1 MWPKPNPW
9 LAPRDCSFAANPRII
24 TKFAVPIPFGNSK
37 SFWIFS
43 GSETFGEKIEI
54 NTRNRIESDKIMS
67 QKIKVLFPIDF
78 EDTSLKAYPTVEYL
92 AKIYDAEIF
101 LIHVLEAPAAAARL
115 FSSFDEAEE
124 RKHVNAQMDKF
135 IKEKGNADIIYNK
148 IIKVGKPWKCIID
161 AATELTA
168 NVIIMG
174 THGASGLGE
183 IFAGT
188 NAARVISTAPC
199 PVITLQQQQVK
210 PGFSKIL
217 LPIDL
222 TRETGEKLE
231 LGVEFAKNYSA
242 DLVIVSILQS
252 KNERDK
258 ERLQNRMN
266 KAVQHIQK
274 QGVKVDS
281 TMLVSKG
288 DISKVV
294 LDFADESGVDLI
306 MIMTQQES
314 VSNLRSTFFGT
325 DSVHVVNHS
334 KIPVLSIKPKREY
347 KSANFSG
354 SHFG

>member
-1 MWPKPNPW
+1 MQELKLIPAIGLNPTKLW
-9 LAPRDCSFAANPRII
+9 SKLRFCSRSI
-24 TKFAVPIPFGNSK
+24 S
-37 SFWIFS
+37 
-43 GSETFGEKIEI
+43 
-54 NTRNRIESDKIMS
+54 
-67 QKIKVLFPIDF
+67 

-92 AKIYDAEIF
+92 ANLNTEIF

-115 FSSFDEAEE
+115 FSSFDEAKE
-124 RKHVNAQMDKF
+124 RKHVNAQMDKL

-210 PGFSKIL
+210 PGFGGL
-217 LPIDL
+217 VLPIDL

-314 VSNLRSTFFGT
+314 VSNLRSTFLER
-325 DSVHVVNHS
+325 
-334 KIPVLSIKPKREY
+334 IPYTWSTIPKFRFCPLSQ
-347 KSANFSG
+347 SG
-354 SHFG
+354 STSLQTSLVRTLVNSK